1 MLTYSQL
8 ETIAKIL
15 GWDVHEVESSLANL
29 NEEFMQPDVR
39 PFSQDEALEL
49 IAEAGAEIDP
59 TEDLAGYY
67 FRLSAPGYLDC
78 TDWSGPYATE
88 DGAVANM
95 LSIYAD

>member
-1 MLTYSQL
+1 MLTYQQL

-29 NEEFMQPDVR
+29 NEEFMQPDVQ

-49 IAEAGAEIDP
+49 MAELDAEADP
-59 TEDLAGYY
+59 SEDLAGYY

-78 TDWSGPYATE
+78 TDWSGPFQSE
-88 DGAVANM
+88 EEAVADL
-95 LSIYAD
+95 LSQYAE

>member
-8 ETIAKIL
+8 EIIAKIL

-29 NEEFMQPDVR
+29 NEEFMQPDVQ

-49 IAEAGAEIDP
+49 MAELDAEVDP
-59 TEDLAGYY
+59 SDDLAGYY

-78 TDWSGPYATE
+78 TEWSGPYQTE
-88 DGAVANM
+88 EEAVAEM
-95 LSIYAD
+95 LNQFAD

>member
-88 DGAVANM
+88 DEAVANM